1 LALWKYF
8 DERARRLGILD
19 TKLAQGAAI
28 FVALIIVK
36 LIPSI
41 MSVSIWW
48 FVLLAV
54 LCAIKPLITFYSTNA
69 ASADADVDSP
79 GMRT

>member
-1 LALWKYF
+1 MSFWTYF

-19 TKLAQGAAI
+19 TKLAQAAAI

-36 LIPSI
+36 LVPAI

-48 FVLLAV
+48 FFVLAV
-54 LCAIKPLITFYSTNA
+54 LCAIKPLMTFYGTG
-69 ASADADVDSP
+69 VDP
-79 GMRT
+79 GGHSGGS